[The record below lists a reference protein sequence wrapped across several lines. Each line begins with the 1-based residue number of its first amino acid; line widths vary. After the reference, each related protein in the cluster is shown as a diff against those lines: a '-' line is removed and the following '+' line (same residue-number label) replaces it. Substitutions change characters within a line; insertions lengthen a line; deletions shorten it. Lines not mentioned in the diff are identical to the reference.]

1 MIKRTLIGSSNVWNN
16 FLTNKKTSAKIF
28 KIKVIVFLFRNQT
41 KNDWLV
47 LSFNMLL
54 FFNNK
59 TLVHLKGE
67 CQDNLIRQPGQTFE
81 PLIFSNCNLLTVWY
95 IQSH

>member
-1 MIKRTLIGSSNVWNN
+1 MIGW
-16 FLTNKKTSAKIF
+16 FFAF
-28 KIKVIVFLFRNQT
+28 K
-41 KNDWLV
+41 V
-47 LSFNMLL
+47 LS

-67 CQDNLIRQPGQTFE
+67 CQDNLIKQPGQTFE

-95 IQSH
+95 IQSHWDIFAQNRPAIFCLFKIVFGRQIQIV